1 MKMLW
6 LSRLS
11 RPDIAFAMSS
21 LASNISSGPGP
32 RNHDLMLYRLLGYVK
47 ATIDFGVHGT
57 VIANEEV
64 PRLHLFADADLAG
77 DVMTMKSYSG
87 HFIVVMDD
95 DGTFFHLFW
104 SSKRQSCVSRS
115 TTEAEIVSASTL
127 VFEEGLPM
135 NTVLQMVLKETV
147 QTVLQED
154 NQAVLVILRTGYSQK
169 LRALNRTHKISVAA
183 LSDAIQAR
191 DITPTSTPSEDQLAD
206 IFTKAMVRPSFL
218 AMRTRIGVDLPPK
231 ISSKPK

>member
-1 MKMLW
+1 
-6 LSRLS
+6 
-11 RPDIAFAMSS
+11 
-21 LASNISSGPGP
+21 
-32 RNHDLMLYRLLGYVK
+32 MLYRLLGYVK
-47 ATIDFGVHGT
+47 ATIDLGVHGT

-77 DVMTMKSYSG
+77 DVMTMKSHSG

-95 DGTFFHLFW
+95 EGTFFPLFW

-147 QTVLQED
+147 QTILQED

-218 AMRTRIGVDLPPK
+218 AMRKRIGVDLPPK
-231 ISSKPK
+231 VPSKPK